1 MKTFLT
7 WLVLAPIGVIL
18 LAFAIANRE
27 PVRVILDPL
36 PGDVSDL
43 QVHVPLFL
51 ILFIAAAL
59 GVLAGGFATWLA
71 QGRHRR
77 AARHARADLD
87 RLRNEAENLRAQ
99 LAAQA
104 ASPSLGALERPRDA
118 A

>member
-1 MKTFLT
+1 MKTFLK
-7 WLVLAPIGVIL
+7 WLFLAPLGVLL

-36 PGDVSDL
+36 PGDPEFMIAA
-43 QVHVPLFL
+43 PLFL
-51 ILFIAAAL
+51 VLFLAAGL

-77 AARHARADLD
+77 AARHARSDVD
-87 RLRNEAENLRAQ
+87 RRRNEADHLRAQ
-99 LAAQA
+99 LATRA
-104 ASPSLGALERPRDA
+104 GTALVRSQDA

>member
-1 MKTFLT
+1 MKTFFK
-7 WLVLAPIGVIL
+7 WLVLAPIALIV

-27 PVRVILDPL
+27 PVRVVLDPL
-36 PGDVSDL
+36 PGETTDL
-43 QVHVPLFL
+43 QINAPLFL
-51 ILFIAAAL
+51 ILFVAVAI

-77 AARHARADLD
+77 AARHARSDID

-99 LAAQA
+99 LGARSAG
-104 ASPSLGALERPRDA
+104 SSLALERTRDA